1 MKYNKLKRIV
11 RAKHGSR
18 IPKFQN
24 PHEGLWQIPSSQQQ
38 LYNQAFNWALPNLSN
53 PNPFMDGGNSPINT
67 QQLFTNTAST
77 NYSNFLKNNKPSFLN
92 KLGNKAG
99 QLFDKTGQFLE
110 TPTGQSIVGMGLDYL
125 GGQFNNVENSS
136 GVDNAFAAVD
146 TVGNIVGTVNPM
158 AGLAVKAGSTLLK
171 GINST
176 GGKRADQFSINQNTI
191 ENVGGSYGGSVDDI
205 NNAAQKAGKKY
216 GLFSGGK
223 RHKANRQIREARRQQ
238 NIMTDIAN
246 EASDQR
252 AMISDLNYIR
262 HAFDINGGYDLSN
275 IRVAKSGMKIQ
286 DKINLVK
293 SKKFNNSYINI
304 DTKTIEKFKQGGSI
318 QSEWEPIIEDV
329 WEPTIEEFKEGGTLQ
344 PEWEPVIELQEG
356 GSVKKSFK
364 EWFNSIPKD
373 NRASGY
379 DYKKA
384 YEVLDWE
391 TLYNHTK
398 DPEKYHLYSVSP
410 IADEGGNY
418 PFLKLGKIEDNPEI
432 QGEFD
437 WYNSEEGKEH
447 RSKFDIKYIKD
458 RYYYV
463 PKKFKNG
470 GKTQEEIS
478 EIEET
483 NQKNVIPEGALHKNK
498 HHMEHTEG
506 LTQKGIPVVDNDGNQ
521 QAEIELNEII
531 FNLEVTKFMEERYH
545 KYFNDDMT
553 QKEKDQLAIEV
564 GELLVDQILNN
575 TDDRTNLIAKCREGG
590 KL

>member
-1 MKYNKLKRIV
+1 MKYNKVRGIM
-11 RAKHGSR
+11 RAKYGSR

-24 PHEGLWQIPSSQQQ
+24 PSGGLWQIPSSQQQ
-38 LYNQAFNWALPNLSN
+38 LYNQAFNWSLPN
-53 PNPFMDGGNSPINT
+53 PNPFMNGSNSPINT

-77 NYSNFLKNNKPSFLN
+77 NYSNFLKNSKLSFLN
-92 KLGNKAG
+92 KLGDKA
-99 QLFDKTGQFLE
+99 GQFLE
-110 TPTGQSIVGMGLDYL
+110 TPTGQSVVGTGLDYL
-125 GGQFNNVENSS
+125 RGTFNNVENSS
-136 GVDNAFAAVD
+136 GIDNAFAAVD

-171 GINST
+171 GINSI

-223 RHKANRQIREARRQQ
+223 RHKANSQIREARRQQ

-246 EASDQR
+246 EASDQK
-252 AMISDLNYIR
+252 AMITDLNYIR

-304 DTKTIEKFKQGGSI
+304 NTKTIEEFKQGGSI
-318 QSEWEPIIEDV
+318 QPEWEPIIEDI

-356 GSVKKSFK
+356 GKIK
-364 EWFNSIPKD
+364 E
-373 NRASGY
+373 
-379 DYKKA
+379 
-384 YEVLDWE
+384 E
-391 TLYNHTK
+391 
-398 DPEKYHLYSVSP
+398 SP
-410 IADEGGNY
+410 
-418 PFLKLGKIEDNPEI
+418 
-432 QGEFD
+432 
-437 WYNSEEGKEH
+437 
-447 RSKFDIKYIKD
+447 
-458 RYYYV
+458 
-463 PKKFKNG
+463 
-470 GKTQEEIS
+470 

-506 LTQKGIPVVDNDGNQ
+506 LTQKGIPVVDNEGNQ
-521 QAEIELNEII
+521 QAEIELNEWTMT
-531 FNLEVTKFMEERYH
+531 LELTKTIEELY
-545 KYFNDDMT
+545 KQFYSEEVS
-553 QKEKDQLAIEV
+553 QKEKDGLAISA
-564 GELLVDQILNN
+564 GKILVEQMLHN
-575 TDDRTNLIAKCREGG
+575 TDDRTGLIDKIEI
-590 KL
+590 